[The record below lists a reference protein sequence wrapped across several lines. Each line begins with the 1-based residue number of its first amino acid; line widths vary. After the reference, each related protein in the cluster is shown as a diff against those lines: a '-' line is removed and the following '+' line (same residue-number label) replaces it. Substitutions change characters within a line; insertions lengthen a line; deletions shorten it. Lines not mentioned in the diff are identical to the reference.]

1 MSNMLSKEVRT
12 YWKDKVS
19 NKFSDR
25 TNEIETENHTT
36 ITAISNAKYPAFE
49 KSLGLSKLIKA
60 FRDAESDLRQF
71 VDSKARVELT
81 KENKLSEARSK
92 FVKELERWKRT
103 RKWEEDLPSDK
114 DDNVQNFMSYL
125 EGVCFG
131 EAQKHFYNSKE
142 GQKMQAVRLQR
153 ERAMDILHSDGP
165 KEELLKALSRV
176 CEVVKIPMN
185 VPSEALKI
193 SAKQNNGP

>member
-1 MSNMLSKEVRT
+1 MLSKEVRT

-19 NKFSDR
+19 DKFSHR
-25 TNEIETENHTT
+25 TEDIETENHNK

-49 KSLGLSKLIKA
+49 KSLGLAKLIKA
-60 FRDAESDLRQF
+60 FKDAETDLRHF
-71 VDSKARVELT
+71 VDSKARVENA
-81 KENKLSEARSK
+81 KENKLSEVKAK
-92 FVKELERWKRT
+92 FIKELERWKRT
-103 RKWEEDLPSDK
+103 RKWEADLPSDK
-114 DDNVQNFMSYL
+114 DASTQNFMSYL
-125 EGVCFG
+125 EEVCFD
-131 EAQKHFYNSKE
+131 EAKRHFYTTKD

-185 VPSEALKI
+185 VPTEALKI
-193 SAKQNNGP
+193 SAK

>member
-1 MSNMLSKEVRT
+1 MSTMLSKEVRT

-25 TNEIETENHTT
+25 TNDIETENHNK

-49 KSLGLSKLIKA
+49 KSLGLAKLIKA
-60 FRDAESDLRQF
+60 FKVAELDLELF
-71 VDSKARVELT
+71 VASKERVEMN
-81 KENKLSEARSK
+81 KKNKLSEVRDD
-92 FVKELERWKRT
+92 FIKELERWKRT
-103 RKWEEDLPSDK
+103 RKWEADIPSDK
-114 DDNVQNFMSYL
+114 DEESVKHYLSYL
-125 EGVCFG
+125 KSVCFD
-131 EAQKHFYNSKE
+131 EAKTHFYNSKE
-142 GQKMQAVRLQR
+142 GNKMQAVRLQR

-185 VPSEALKI
+185 VPTEALKI
-193 SAKQNNGP
+193 SAK

>member
-1 MSNMLSKEVRT
+1 MSTMLSKEVRT
-12 YWKDKVS
+12 YWKEKVT

-25 TNEIETENHTT
+25 TNDIETENHNK

-49 KSLGLSKLIKA
+49 KSLGLAKLVKA
-60 FRDAESDLRQF
+60 FKDAESDLRHF
-71 VDSKARVELT
+71 VDSKARIELT
-81 KENKLSEARSK
+81 KENKLTEAKNK

-103 RKWEEDLPSDK
+103 RKWEDELPSDK
-114 DDNVQNFMSYL
+114 DDNVQTYMSYL

-142 GQKMQAVRLQR
+142 GNKMQAVRLQR

-165 KEELLKALSRV
+165 KEELLNALARV
-176 CEVVKIPMN
+176 CEVVKIPMS
-185 VPSEALKI
+185 VPTEALKI
-193 SAKQNNGP
+193 SAK

>member
-1 MSNMLSKEVRT
+1 MSNMLSKEVRN
-12 YWKDKVS
+12 YWVDKVR
-19 NKFSDR
+19 NKFTDR
-25 TNEIETENHTT
+25 TNDIETENHNT

-49 KSLGLSKLIKA
+49 KSLGLAKLVKA
-60 FRDAESDLRQF
+60 FKDAERDLCQF
-71 VDSKARVELT
+71 VDSKARIELT

-114 DDNVQNFMSYL
+114 DDNVQNYMSYL
-125 EGVCFG
+125 ESVCFD

-142 GQKMQAVRLQR
+142 GNKMQAVRLQR

-165 KEELLKALSRV
+165 KEELLKAVARV
-176 CEVVKIPMN
+176 CEVVKIPMS
-185 VPSEALKI
+185 VPTEALKI
-193 SAKQNNGP
+193 SAK

>member
-12 YWKDKVS
+12 YWVDKVR
-19 NKFSDR
+19 NKFTDR
-25 TNEIETENHTT
+25 TNDIETENHNK

-49 KSLGLSKLIKA
+49 KSLGLAKLVKA
-60 FRDAESDLRQF
+60 FKVAELDLELF
-71 VDSKARVELT
+71 VASKERVEMN
-81 KENKLSEARSK
+81 KKNKLNEVRDD

-103 RKWEEDLPSDK
+103 RKWEADIPSEKEDS
-114 DDNVQNFMSYL
+114 VRTFMTYL
-125 EGVCFG
+125 EGVCFD
-131 EAQKHFYNSKE
+131 EAKTHFYNSKE
-142 GQKMQAVRLQR
+142 GNKMQAVRLQR

-176 CEVVKIPMN
+176 CEVVKIPMS

-193 SAKQNNGP
+193 SAK

>member
-1 MSNMLSKEVRT
+1 MSTMLSKEVRT

-19 NKFSDR
+19 DKFSHR
-25 TNEIETENHTT
+25 TEDIETENHNK

-49 KSLGLSKLIKA
+49 KSLGLAKLIKA
-60 FRDAESDLRQF
+60 FKDAETDLRHF
-71 VDSKARVELT
+71 VDSKARVENA
-81 KENKLSEARSK
+81 KENKLSEVKAK
-92 FVKELERWKRT
+92 FIKELERWKRT
-103 RKWEEDLPSDK
+103 RKWEADLPSDK
-114 DDNVQNFMSYL
+114 DASTQNFMSYL
-125 EGVCFG
+125 EEVCFD
-131 EAQKHFYNSKE
+131 EAKRHFYTTKD

-185 VPSEALKI
+185 VPTEALKI
-193 SAKQNNGP
+193 SAK